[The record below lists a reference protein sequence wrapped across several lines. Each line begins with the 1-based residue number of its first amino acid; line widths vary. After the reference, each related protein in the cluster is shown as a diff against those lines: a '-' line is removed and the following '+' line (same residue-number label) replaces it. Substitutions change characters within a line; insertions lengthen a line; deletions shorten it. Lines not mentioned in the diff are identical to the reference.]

1 MCLQLKRAIDIIY
14 EAGNIDY
21 RMGDGDSMKAE
32 ILAVGTE
39 LLMGQIANTNAQ
51 YISSRLP
58 DVGVGVYYHDVV
70 GDNPERLKQSLALAM
85 SRSDVIILTGGL
97 GPTQDD
103 LTKETVSAAVN
114 RKLVLDQETY
124 DTIKKFFEKRE
135 RPMTQNN
142 IKQAYL
148 PEGSIVIR
156 NKNGTA
162 PGCIIEQDDKVIIM
176 LPGPPS
182 EMKPMFDETVMPYFA
197 SKSEFRLESRFLRIF
212 GVGESAVEDT
222 LIDLIASQTNPTIAP
237 YAKDGEVALRITA
250 RYPRDSDDEDLITP
264 VEDEI
269 RRRLGD
275 SVYSNDNRGL
285 VEIAAKLLLESG
297 MKLALAE
304 SCTGGLLAS
313 KLTDVPGISAVFD
326 RSIVTYSNRS
336 KVEELGVS
344 QDTLDLYG
352 AVSEKTARE
361 MAEGVRKVSN
371 ADLGISITGIAGPDG
386 ATDKKPVG
394 LIYTALSDCN
404 GTEVKRLELW
414 GNRSRIR
421 NMACLHVF
429 DMLRRYLLAR
439 SKKG

>member
-1 MCLQLKRAIDIIY
+1 
-14 EAGNIDY
+14 
-21 RMGDGDSMKAE
+21 MKAE

-85 SRSDVIILTGGL
+85 SRADVIILTGGL

-103 LTKETVSAAVN
+103 LTKETVAAAVN
-114 RKLVLDQETY
+114 RKLVLDQETSDNIEGY
-124 DTIKKFFEKRE
+124 FKRKG
-135 RPMTQNN
+135 RAMTRNN

-156 NKNGTA
+156 NRNGTA
-162 PGCIIEQDDKVIIM
+162 PGCIIELADKVIIM

-182 EMKPMFDETVMPYFA
+182 EMKPMFDETVIPYFA
-197 SKSEFRLESRFLRIF
+197 AKSEFRLESRFLNVF
-212 GVGESAVEDT
+212 GVGESAVEDM
-222 LIDLIASQTNPTIAP
+222 LIDLIDSQTNPTIAP
-237 YAKDGEVALRITA
+237 YAKEGEVALRITA
-250 RYPRDSDDEDLITP
+250 KYPKERNGEDIITP
-264 VEDEI
+264 VENEI

-275 SVYSNDNRGL
+275 SVYSNDNRSL
-285 VEIAAKLLLESG
+285 VEVTAKLLKENA
-297 MKLALAE
+297 MTLALAE

-336 KVEELGVS
+336 KVEELGVN
-344 QDTLDLYG
+344 QKTLELYG
-352 AVSEKTARE
+352 AVSEQTARE
-361 MAEGVRKVSN
+361 MADGVRRASN
-371 ADLGISITGIAGPDG
+371 TDLGVSVTGIAGPDG
-386 ATDKKPVG
+386 ATPEKPVG
-394 LIYTALSDCN
+394 LIYTALSHRN
-404 GTEVKRLELW
+404 GTDVKKLDLW

-421 NMACLHVF
+421 YIACLHVF
-429 DMLRRYLLAR
+429 DMLRRYLITLD
-439 SKKG
+439 KKGQ

>member
-1 MCLQLKRAIDIIY
+1 
-14 EAGNIDY
+14 
-21 RMGDGDSMKAE
+21 MKAE

-70 GDNPERLKQSLALAM
+70 GDNPERLKQALALAI

-103 LTKETVSAAVN
+103 LTKETVSAAVD

-124 DTIKKFFEKRE
+124 NNIKQFFQKRE
-135 RPMTQNN
+135 KPMTQNN
-142 IKQAYL
+142 MKQAYL
-148 PEGSIVIR
+148 PEGSLVIR

-162 PGCIIEQDDKVIIM
+162 PGCIIEQDGKVIIM

-197 SKSEFRLESRFLRIF
+197 AKSEFRLESRFLNIF
-212 GVGESAVEDT
+212 GIGESAVEDA

-250 RYPRDSDDEDLITP
+250 RYPKHGNDEDLITP
-264 VEDEI
+264 VENEI
-269 RRRLGD
+269 RNRLGQ
-275 SVYSNDNRGL
+275 SVYSNDNRSL
-285 VEIAAKLLLESG
+285 AEVASKLLLESG
-297 MKLALAE
+297 MTLALAE

-313 KLTDVPGISAVFD
+313 KLTDIPGISAVFD

-344 QDTLDLYG
+344 QQTLDLYG
-352 AVSEKTARE
+352 AVSEQTARE
-361 MAEGVRKVSN
+361 MAEGIRKASN
-371 ADLGISITGIAGPDG
+371 TDIGISITGIAGPAG
-386 ATDKKPVG
+386 ATAEKPVG
-394 LIYTALSDCN
+394 LVYTALSDCN
-404 GTEVKRLELW
+404 GTDVKRLDLW
-414 GNRSRIR
+414 GNRNRIR
-421 NMACLHVF
+421 YTACLHVF
-429 DMLRRYLLAR
+429 DILRRYLLAR
-439 SKKG
+439 GKE